1 MIATSTSTLSAETIQ
16 ELAGKVQGELI
27 GPDNPTYDE
36 ARKVWNGMI
45 DRRPAVVARCRGVA
59 DVVAC
64 VRFAAD
70 HDVTLAVR
78 GGGHN
83 VAGFGTCDGGLV
95 IDLSAM
101 RGIRVDPGRRTVR
114 AEGGATWADLDRETQ
129 AFGLAA
135 PGGIVST
142 TGIGGLTLG
151 GGQGWLRRTH
161 GMTCD
166 NLISADVVLANGT
179 FVTASETEN
188 ADLFWALRGG
198 GGNFGVVTSFE
209 YRLHPVGPTV
219 AFAGPV
225 YPLEQSGH
233 VMAGFRDFV
242 ADATDEINAS
252 ATWWSIPAVP
262 AFPEE
267 VHGREVLIVGAMY
280 AGLPAEGEARLMPL
294 RQAADP
300 ILDLSTTLPF
310 TAVQQLFDPFFPPG
324 ELRYYWKSLY
334 LAGLGSDAVD
344 EIVTRVQSR
353 PSSMSMASV
362 WALGGALGRVDPD
375 ATAADRAQCH
385 LGARVLHRDAA
396 LRHRQGKPELP
407 WPRGRPAVRPCRLR
421 PELRTPRR
429 PEAEVRSGQPV
440 SPEPEHRPARRG
452 RVWPE
457 QVRYRRNGSG
467 HEYGR
472 SLTDGEFRANTSPGL
487 ARCRRSS
494 R

>member
-1 MIATSTSTLSAETIQ
+1 MIATSSSTLSAGAIQ
-16 ELAGKVQGELI
+16 ELAGMFQGELI
-27 GPDNPTYDE
+27 QPGEQAYDQ

-45 DRRPAVVARCRGVA
+45 DRRPALVARCRGVA
-59 DVVAC
+59 DVIAC
-64 VRFAAD
+64 VRFAAG
-70 HDVTLAVR
+70 HGLLLAVR

-83 VAGFGTCDGGLV
+83 VAGFGTCDGGMV

-101 RGIRVDPGRRTVR
+101 RGIRVDPGRRSVR

-166 NLISADVVLANGT
+166 NLISADVVTADGQLL
-179 FVTASETEN
+179 VASETEN

-198 GGNFGVVTSFE
+198 GGNFGVVTSFA
-209 YRLHPVGPTV
+209 YRLHPVGPMV

-225 YPLEQSGH
+225 YPLEQSDQ
-233 VMAGFRDFV
+233 VMTGFRDFV
-242 ADATDEINAS
+242 ANAPDEINAT

-262 AFPEE
+262 GFPEE
-267 VHGREVLIVGAMY
+267 VHGRAVLILGAMY

-294 RQAADP
+294 RQVADP

-310 TAVQQLFDPFFPPG
+310 TAVQQLFDPFFPSR

-334 LAGLGSDAVD
+334 LAGLGSAVVD
-344 EIVTRVQSR
+344 EIVARMQSR
-353 PSSMSMASV
+353 PSSMTMASV

-375 ATAADRAQCH
+375 ATAAGERQAPFVLEILANWAEPEETERNVTWARDFYATMERFGSGKTNMNFPGLGEDPRFVRAAVGQNYER
-385 LGARVLHRDAA
+385 LATLKQKYDPTNLFRLNQNIDPRDAA
-396 LRHRQGKPELP
+396 GSSP
-407 WPRGRPAVRPCRLR
+407 
-421 PELRTPRR
+421 
-429 PEAEVRSGQPV
+429 SG
-440 SPEPEHRPARRG
+440 
-452 RVWPE
+452 
-457 QVRYRRNGSG
+457 
-467 HEYGR
+467 
-472 SLTDGEFRANTSPGL
+472 
-487 ARCRRSS
+487 
-494 R
+494 

>member
-1 MIATSTSTLSAETIQ
+1 MIATSSSTLSAEAIQ
-16 ELAGKVQGELI
+16 DLAGMFQGELI
-27 GPDNPTYDE
+27 QPGDQTYDE

-45 DRRPAVVARCRGVA
+45 DRRPALIARCRGVA

-70 HDVTLAVR
+70 HDVALAVR

-95 IDLSAM
+95 IDLSPM
-101 RGIRVDPGRRTVR
+101 RGVRVDPGRRTVR
-114 AEGGATWADLDRETQ
+114 AGGGATWADLDRETQ

-166 NLISADVVLANGT
+166 NLISADVVTADGQLL
-179 FVTASETEN
+179 VASETEN

-209 YRLHPVGPTV
+209 YRLHPVGPMV

-225 YPLEQSGH
+225 YPLEQSDQ
-233 VMAGFRDFV
+233 VMTGFRDFV
-242 ADATDEINAS
+242 AGAPDEINPS

-262 AFPEE
+262 GFPKE
-267 VHGREVLIVGAMY
+267 VHGRAVLIVGAMY
-280 AGLPAEGEARLMPL
+280 AGLPAEGEALLMPL
-294 RQAADP
+294 RQIADP

-310 TAVQQLFDPFFPPG
+310 TAVQQLFDPFFPAG

-334 LAGLGSDAVD
+334 LAGLGSDVVD
-344 EIVTRVQSR
+344 EIVARMQSR
-353 PSSMSMASV
+353 PSVMSMASV

-375 ATAADRAQCH
+375 ATAAGERQAPFVLEILANWAEPEETERNVAWARDFYAAMERFGTGRTNMNFPGLGEDPRFVRAAVGRNYGR
-385 LGARVLHRDAA
+385 LAA
-396 LRHRQGKPELP
+396 LKRKYDSTNLFRLNQNID
-407 WPRGRPAVRPCRLR
+407 PRDDESV
-421 PELRTPRR
+421 T
-429 PEAEVRSGQPV
+429 SG
-440 SPEPEHRPARRG
+440 
-452 RVWPE
+452 
-457 QVRYRRNGSG
+457 
-467 HEYGR
+467 
-472 SLTDGEFRANTSPGL
+472 
-487 ARCRRSS
+487 
-494 R
+494 

>member
-1 MIATSTSTLSAETIQ
+1 MIATSSAALSVEAIQ
-16 ELAGKVQGELI
+16 ELAGTFQGTLI
-27 GPDNPTYDE
+27 RPGDPTYDE

-45 DRRPAVVARCRGVA
+45 DRRPALVARCRGVA

-70 HDVTLAVR
+70 HGLLLAVR

-101 RGIRVDPGRRTVR
+101 RGVRVDPVRSAVR

-129 AFGLAA
+129 LFGLAA

-151 GGQGWLRRTH
+151 GGQGWLRRTC

-166 NLISADVVLANGT
+166 NLISADVVTADGQLL
-179 FVTASETEN
+179 VTSETEN
-188 ADLFWALRGG
+188 VDLFWALRGG

-209 YRLHPVGPTV
+209 YRLHPVGPMV

-225 YPLEQSGH
+225 YPLEQSGQ
-233 VMAGFRDFV
+233 VMTGFRDFV
-242 ADATDEINAS
+242 AEATDEINVS

-262 AFPEE
+262 AFPVEI
-267 VHGREVLIVGAMY
+267 HGREVLILGAMY
-280 AGLPAEGEARLMPL
+280 AGLPEEGEARLMPL
-294 RQAADP
+294 RQVADP

-334 LAGLGSDAVD
+334 LAGLGSDVVD
-344 EIVTRVQSR
+344 EIVARMQSR

-375 ATAADRAQCH
+375 ATAAGEREAPF
-385 LGARVLHRDAA
+385 VLEILAN
-396 LRHRQGKPELP
+396 
-407 WPRGRPAVRPCRLR
+407 W
-421 PELRTPRR
+421 
-429 PEAEVRSGQPV
+429 
-440 SPEPEHRPARRG
+440 PEPEETERNVTWARDFFAAMERFGTGKTNMNFPGLGEDPRFVRG
-452 RVWPE
+452 AVG
-457 QVRYRRNGSG
+457 RN
-467 HEYGR
+467 YGR
-472 SLTDGEFRANTSPGL
+472 LAALKREYDPTNLFRLNQNIEPRDAELGTGG
-487 ARCRRSS
+487 
-494 R
+494 